1 MADTSTSLK
10 GLREQMVAAAQAIAD
25 ERRNLSGN
33 SPVSS
38 PGNIKAT
45 TKPVIDGST
54 LRTDERQRLARE
66 RREERDKQNAAKESQ
81 MIEKEKKAKLQYEKQ
96 MEERQRKME
105 EQKLKEEQRR
115 AAVEE
120 KRKLKTEEER
130 ERSEAV
136 LRRTLERSQRL
147 EQRQKRWS
155 WGGASPTDMDSQTGS
170 PSPLDLYDNIPCSTG
185 PQTSDEIGSSATKRS
200 TSSSNLKQ
208 AEIVINKRLSSSS
221 ATLQNAPDKSGKTRS
236 SSLSRL
242 SNKDPLHSQ
251 QPPTKGSQVELKGGV
266 ASKRSSSLNR
276 LTSQSNSP
284 QQLEKVK
291 HEEKSARRSQTSPLE
306 SNIISRLLA
315 PTQASL
321 ARSKSAALPADGN
334 DSPASANSMTTQA
347 HTPKGPMRSRSID
360 RQTSAPTGTASSAEL
375 SSPESTQKPELGKQS
390 PSLVKKR
397 PPSPSNATNRRR
409 SPSPSNVAKRPPSPS
424 TVKPPTQRTR
434 PPSPSLLKQRPSS
447 ATHKQPPTPR
457 PPLTPT
463 VLNVTKKKSDVES
476 KPKDNNQGLTQESV
490 SSPTSEKDITVV
502 ASKSKEETSSKAS
515 SGTITAEEAAKTLA
529 EKRRLARE
537 QRERDEQEKLQ
548 KAEEER
554 IQKEESDKR
563 AAEEKVKREEEL
575 LKLEEKKRIEEEEE
589 LKKIQ
594 EERIQKELEEQ
605 ERLVELQQQKEEAEA
620 KALEEAEKQKL
631 EREKI
636 MQQNMQERLERKK
649 RIEEIMKRTR
659 KTDHM
664 DGKNENKSDDQEV
677 EEIEDEEEFLRCQY
691 ANQEEPALQEE
702 SKSDGQL
709 IFLNGNEQNYD
720 KENEETPTDEIS
732 LQNSSLTSKENIQSS
747 DLLQGDKSERIDVV
761 QNING
766 KPTSWT
772 FEEFIDLGVHSKST
786 KLAPDSITIN
796 NCTQNLI
803 DTAFIPTI
811 PKLAFEEDG
820 AVNLLTKSIDA
831 ASDI

>member
-10 GLREQMVAAAQAIAD
+10 GLREQMVAAAQAVAD
-25 ERRNLSGN
+25 ERRNQSGN
-33 SPVSS
+33 SPVPSS
-38 PGNIKAT
+38 GNIKAT

-66 RREERDKQNAAKESQ
+66 RREEREKQNAAKESQ

-105 EQKLKEEQRR
+105 EQKMKEEQRR

-155 WGGASPTDMDSQTGS
+155 WGGAVPSDTDSQT
-170 PSPLDLYDNIPCSTG
+170 
-185 PQTSDEIGSSATKRS
+185 ATKRS

-221 ATLQNAPDKSGKTRS
+221 ATLLNAPDK
-236 SSLSRL
+236 
-242 SNKDPLHSQ
+242 
-251 QPPTKGSQVELKGGV
+251 
-266 ASKRSSSLNR
+266 
-276 LTSQSNSP
+276 
-284 QQLEKVK
+284 
-291 HEEKSARRSQTSPLE
+291 ARRSQTSPLE

-321 ARSKSAALPADGN
+321 ARSKSAAALPADGK
-334 DSPASANSMTTQA
+334 DSPDSHLCPRSASANSMTTQA

-360 RQTSAPTGTASSAEL
+360 RQTSASVASASSAEF

-390 PSLVKKR
+390 PSLVQKR
-397 PPSPSNATNRRR
+397 PPSPSNVTNRRR
-409 SPSPSNVAKRPPSPS
+409 SPSPANVAKRPPSPS
-424 TVKPPTQRTR
+424 TVKPIAQRTR
-434 PPSPSLLKQRPSS
+434 PPSPSSLKQRPSS
-447 ATHKQPPTPR
+447 ASLKQPPITR
-457 PPLTPT
+457 PLLTPT
-463 VLNVTKKKSDVES
+463 VTNVTKKKSDVES
-476 KPKDNNQGLTQESV
+476 KPKDKHEGLIQESV
-490 SSPTSEKDITVV
+490 LSPTSEKDMPVV
-502 ASKSKEETSSKAS
+502 ASKSKEETSSKAF

-537 QRERDEQEKLQ
+537 QRERDEQENIRR
-548 KAEEER
+548 AEEER

-575 LKLEEKKRIEEEEE
+575 LKLEKKKQMEEEEE
-589 LKKIQ
+589 LKIIE
-594 EERIQKELEEQ
+594 EERIRKELEDQ

-636 MQQNMQERLERKK
+636 MLQNMQERLERKK

-659 KTDHM
+659 KMDQT
-664 DGKNENKSDDQEV
+664 DGKNENKSDDQEA

-691 ANQEEPALQEE
+691 ANQEELTLQEE
-702 SKSDGQL
+702 SKSEEQL
-709 IFLNGNEQNYD
+709 IFLNGKELNYD
-720 KENEETPTDEIS
+720 KENEENPANEIL
-732 LQNSSLTSKENIQSS
+732 LQSSSSTTNENIQSS
-747 DLLQGDKSERIDVV
+747 DVLLGNQGERIDVV

-766 KPTSWT
+766 KPSSWT
-772 FEEFIDLGVHSKST
+772 FEEYIDLGVHSKST
-786 KLAPDSITIN
+786 ILAPDSITIN
-796 NCTQNLI
+796 SCNQNLI
-803 DTAFIPTI
+803 DTAFIPGI

-820 AVNLLTKSIDA
+820 AVSLLTKSIDA

>member
-10 GLREQMVAAAQAIAD
+10 GLREQMVAAAQAVAD
-25 ERRNLSGN
+25 ERRNQSGN
-33 SPVSS
+33 SPVPSS
-38 PGNIKAT
+38 GNIKAT

-66 RREERDKQNAAKESQ
+66 RREEREKQNAAKESQ

-105 EQKLKEEQRR
+105 EQKMKEEQRR

-155 WGGASPTDMDSQTGS
+155 WGGAVPSDTDSQT
-170 PSPLDLYDNIPCSTG
+170 
-185 PQTSDEIGSSATKRS
+185 ATKRS

-221 ATLQNAPDKSGKTRS
+221 ATLLNAPDKDSHLCPRS
-236 SSLSRL
+236 
-242 SNKDPLHSQ
+242 
-251 QPPTKGSQVELKGGV
+251 
-266 ASKRSSSLNR
+266 
-276 LTSQSNSP
+276 
-284 QQLEKVK
+284 
-291 HEEKSARRSQTSPLE
+291 
-306 SNIISRLLA
+306 
-315 PTQASL
+315 
-321 ARSKSAALPADGN
+321 
-334 DSPASANSMTTQA
+334 ASANSMTTQA

-360 RQTSAPTGTASSAEL
+360 RQTSASVASASSAEF

-390 PSLVKKR
+390 PSLVQKR
-397 PPSPSNATNRRR
+397 PPSPSNVTNRRR
-409 SPSPSNVAKRPPSPS
+409 SPSPANVAKRPPSPS
-424 TVKPPTQRTR
+424 TVKPIAQRTR
-434 PPSPSLLKQRPSS
+434 PPSPSSLKQRPSS
-447 ATHKQPPTPR
+447 ASLKQPPITR
-457 PPLTPT
+457 PLLTPT
-463 VLNVTKKKSDVES
+463 VTNVTKKKSDVES
-476 KPKDNNQGLTQESV
+476 KPKDKHEGLIQESV
-490 SSPTSEKDITVV
+490 LSPTSEKDMPVV
-502 ASKSKEETSSKAS
+502 ASKSKEETSSKAF

-537 QRERDEQEKLQ
+537 QRERDEQENIRR
-548 KAEEER
+548 AEEER

-575 LKLEEKKRIEEEEE
+575 LKLEKKKQMEEEEE
-589 LKKIQ
+589 LKIIE
-594 EERIQKELEEQ
+594 EERIRKELEDQ

-636 MQQNMQERLERKK
+636 MLQNMQERLERKK

-659 KTDHM
+659 KMDQT
-664 DGKNENKSDDQEV
+664 DGKNENKSDDQEA

-691 ANQEEPALQEE
+691 ANQEELTLQEE
-702 SKSDGQL
+702 SKSEEQL
-709 IFLNGNEQNYD
+709 IFLNGKELNYD
-720 KENEETPTDEIS
+720 KENEENPANEIL
-732 LQNSSLTSKENIQSS
+732 LQSSSSTTNENIQSS
-747 DLLQGDKSERIDVV
+747 DVLLGNQGERIDVV

-766 KPTSWT
+766 KPSSWT
-772 FEEFIDLGVHSKST
+772 FEEYIDLGVHSKST
-786 KLAPDSITIN
+786 ILAPDSITIN
-796 NCTQNLI
+796 SCNQNLI
-803 DTAFIPTI
+803 DTAFIPGI

-820 AVNLLTKSIDA
+820 AVSLLTKSIDA

>member
-10 GLREQMVAAAQAIAD
+10 GLREQMVAAAQAVAD
-25 ERRNLSGN
+25 ERRNQSGN
-33 SPVSS
+33 SPVPSS
-38 PGNIKAT
+38 GNIKAT

-66 RREERDKQNAAKESQ
+66 RREEREKQNAAKESQ

-105 EQKLKEEQRR
+105 EQKMKEEQRR

-155 WGGASPTDMDSQTGS
+155 WGGAVPSDTDSQT
-170 PSPLDLYDNIPCSTG
+170 
-185 PQTSDEIGSSATKRS
+185 ATKRS

-221 ATLQNAPDKSGKTRS
+221 ATLLNAPDK
-236 SSLSRL
+236 
-242 SNKDPLHSQ
+242 
-251 QPPTKGSQVELKGGV
+251 
-266 ASKRSSSLNR
+266 
-276 LTSQSNSP
+276 
-284 QQLEKVK
+284 
-291 HEEKSARRSQTSPLE
+291 
-306 SNIISRLLA
+306 
-315 PTQASL
+315 
-321 ARSKSAALPADGN
+321 
-334 DSPASANSMTTQA
+334 ASANSMTTQA

-360 RQTSAPTGTASSAEL
+360 RQTSASVASASSAEF

-390 PSLVKKR
+390 PSLVQKR
-397 PPSPSNATNRRR
+397 PPSPSNVTNRRR
-409 SPSPSNVAKRPPSPS
+409 SPSPANVAKRPPSPS
-424 TVKPPTQRTR
+424 TVKPIAQRTR
-434 PPSPSLLKQRPSS
+434 PPSPSSLKQRPSS
-447 ATHKQPPTPR
+447 ASLKQPPITR
-457 PPLTPT
+457 PLLTPT
-463 VLNVTKKKSDVES
+463 VTNVTKKKSDVES
-476 KPKDNNQGLTQESV
+476 KPKDKHEGLIQESV
-490 SSPTSEKDITVV
+490 LSPTSEKDMPVV
-502 ASKSKEETSSKAS
+502 ASKSKEETSSKAF

-537 QRERDEQEKLQ
+537 QRERDEQENIRR
-548 KAEEER
+548 AEEER

-575 LKLEEKKRIEEEEE
+575 LKLEKKKQMEEEEE
-589 LKKIQ
+589 LKIIE
-594 EERIQKELEEQ
+594 EERIRKELEDQ

-636 MQQNMQERLERKK
+636 MLQNMQERLERKK

-659 KTDHM
+659 KMDQT
-664 DGKNENKSDDQEV
+664 DGKNENKSDDQEA

-691 ANQEEPALQEE
+691 ANQEELTLQEE
-702 SKSDGQL
+702 SKSEEQL
-709 IFLNGNEQNYD
+709 IFLNGKELNYD
-720 KENEETPTDEIS
+720 KENEENPANEIL
-732 LQNSSLTSKENIQSS
+732 LQSSSSTTNENIQSS
-747 DLLQGDKSERIDVV
+747 DVLLGNQGERIDVV

-766 KPTSWT
+766 KPSSWT
-772 FEEFIDLGVHSKST
+772 FEEYIDLGVHSKST
-786 KLAPDSITIN
+786 ILAPDSITIN
-796 NCTQNLI
+796 SCNQNLI
-803 DTAFIPTI
+803 DTAFIPGI

-820 AVNLLTKSIDA
+820 AVSLLTKSIDA

>member
-221 ATLQNAPDKSGKTRS
+221 ATLQNAPDKT
-236 SSLSRL
+236 
-242 SNKDPLHSQ
+242 
-251 QPPTKGSQVELKGGV
+251 
-266 ASKRSSSLNR
+266 
-276 LTSQSNSP
+276 
-284 QQLEKVK
+284 
-291 HEEKSARRSQTSPLE
+291 RRSQTSPLE

>member
-10 GLREQMVAAAQAIAD
+10 GLREQMVAAAQAVAD
-25 ERRNLSGN
+25 ERRNQSGN
-33 SPVSS
+33 SPVPSS
-38 PGNIKAT
+38 GNIKAT

-66 RREERDKQNAAKESQ
+66 RREEREKQNAAKESQ

-105 EQKLKEEQRR
+105 EQKMKEEQRR

-155 WGGASPTDMDSQTGS
+155 WGGAVPSDTDSQTGS
-170 PSPLDLYDNIPCSTG
+170 SRLSPSNPVDLFDNIPCTAG

-221 ATLQNAPDKSGKTRS
+221 ATLLNAPDKDSHLCPRS
-236 SSLSRL
+236 
-242 SNKDPLHSQ
+242 
-251 QPPTKGSQVELKGGV
+251 
-266 ASKRSSSLNR
+266 
-276 LTSQSNSP
+276 
-284 QQLEKVK
+284 
-291 HEEKSARRSQTSPLE
+291 
-306 SNIISRLLA
+306 
-315 PTQASL
+315 
-321 ARSKSAALPADGN
+321 
-334 DSPASANSMTTQA
+334 ASANSMTTQA

-360 RQTSAPTGTASSAEL
+360 RQTSASVASASSAEF

-390 PSLVKKR
+390 PSLVQKR
-397 PPSPSNATNRRR
+397 PPSPSNVTNRRR
-409 SPSPSNVAKRPPSPS
+409 SPSPANVAKRPPSPS
-424 TVKPPTQRTR
+424 TVKPIAQRTR
-434 PPSPSLLKQRPSS
+434 PPSPSSLKQRPSS
-447 ATHKQPPTPR
+447 ASLKQPPITR
-457 PPLTPT
+457 PLLTPT
-463 VLNVTKKKSDVES
+463 VTNVTKKKSDVES
-476 KPKDNNQGLTQESV
+476 KPKDKHEGLIQESV
-490 SSPTSEKDITVV
+490 LSPTSEKDMPVV
-502 ASKSKEETSSKAS
+502 ASKSKEETSSKAF

-537 QRERDEQEKLQ
+537 QRERDEQENIRR
-548 KAEEER
+548 AEEER

-575 LKLEEKKRIEEEEE
+575 LKLEKKKQMEEEEE
-589 LKKIQ
+589 LKIIE
-594 EERIQKELEEQ
+594 EERIRKELEDQ

-636 MQQNMQERLERKK
+636 MLQNMQERLERKK

-659 KTDHM
+659 KMDQT
-664 DGKNENKSDDQEV
+664 DGKNENKSDDQEA

-691 ANQEEPALQEE
+691 ANQEELTLQEE
-702 SKSDGQL
+702 SKSEEQL
-709 IFLNGNEQNYD
+709 IFLNGKELNYD
-720 KENEETPTDEIS
+720 KENEENPANEIL
-732 LQNSSLTSKENIQSS
+732 LQSSSSTTNENIQSS
-747 DLLQGDKSERIDVV
+747 DVLLGNQGERIDVV

-766 KPTSWT
+766 KPSSWT
-772 FEEFIDLGVHSKST
+772 FEEYIDLGVHSKST
-786 KLAPDSITIN
+786 ILAPDSITIN
-796 NCTQNLI
+796 SCNQNLI
-803 DTAFIPTI
+803 DTAFIPGI

-820 AVNLLTKSIDA
+820 AVSLLTKSIDA

>member
-155 WGGASPTDMDSQTGS
+155 WGGASPTDMDSQT
-170 PSPLDLYDNIPCSTG
+170 
-185 PQTSDEIGSSATKRS
+185 ATKRS

-221 ATLQNAPDKSGKTRS
+221 ATLQNAPDKT
-236 SSLSRL
+236 
-242 SNKDPLHSQ
+242 
-251 QPPTKGSQVELKGGV
+251 
-266 ASKRSSSLNR
+266 
-276 LTSQSNSP
+276 
-284 QQLEKVK
+284 
-291 HEEKSARRSQTSPLE
+291 RRSQTSPLE

>member
-1 MADTSTSLK
+1 
-10 GLREQMVAAAQAIAD
+10 MVAAAQAIAD
-25 ERRNLSGN
+25 ERRNQSGT

-38 PGNIKAT
+38 SGNIKAT

-66 RREERDKQNAAKESQ
+66 RREEREKQNAAKESQ

-105 EQKLKEEQRR
+105 EQKMKEEQRR

-155 WGGASPTDMDSQTGS
+155 WGGASPTDTDSQT
-170 PSPLDLYDNIPCSTG
+170 
-185 PQTSDEIGSSATKRS
+185 ATKRS

-221 ATLQNAPDKSGKTRS
+221 ATLQNAPDK
-236 SSLSRL
+236 
-242 SNKDPLHSQ
+242 
-251 QPPTKGSQVELKGGV
+251 
-266 ASKRSSSLNR
+266 
-276 LTSQSNSP
+276 TSA
-284 QQLEKVK
+284 
-291 HEEKSARRSQTSPLE
+291 H
-306 SNIISRLLA
+306 
-315 PTQASL
+315 
-321 ARSKSAALPADGN
+321 
-334 DSPASANSMTTQA
+334 SMTTQA

-360 RQTSAPTGTASSAEL
+360 RQTSAPPGTASSAEL

-397 PPSPSNATNRRR
+397 PPSPSNVTNRRR

-424 TVKPPTQRTR
+424 TVKPPAQRTR

-476 KPKDNNQGLTQESV
+476 KPKDKNEGLIQESV
-490 SSPTSEKDITVV
+490 SSPTSEKDMAVV

-515 SGTITAEEAAKTLA
+515 SGTITAEEAAKNLA

-575 LKLEEKKRIEEEEE
+575 LKLEEKKRMEEEEE

-594 EERIQKELEEQ
+594 EELIQKELEEQ

-659 KTDHM
+659 KTEHM

-709 IFLNGNEQNYD
+709 IFLNGNEQNCD

-732 LQNSSLTSKENIQSS
+732 LQNSSLTSKEIIQSS
-747 DLLQGDKSERIDVV
+747 DLLQGDKGERINVV

-803 DTAFIPTI
+803 DTAFIPAI

>member
-155 WGGASPTDMDSQTGS
+155 WGGASPTDMDSQT
-170 PSPLDLYDNIPCSTG
+170 
-185 PQTSDEIGSSATKRS
+185 ATKRS

>member
-1 MADTSTSLK
+1 
-10 GLREQMVAAAQAIAD
+10 MVAAAQAIAD
-25 ERRNLSGN
+25 ERRNQSGT

-38 PGNIKAT
+38 SGNIKAT

-66 RREERDKQNAAKESQ
+66 RREEREKQNAAKESQ

-105 EQKLKEEQRR
+105 EQKMKEEQRR

-155 WGGASPTDMDSQTGS
+155 WGGASPTDTDSQT
-170 PSPLDLYDNIPCSTG
+170 
-185 PQTSDEIGSSATKRS
+185 ATKRS

-242 SNKDPLHSQ
+242 SSKAPLHSQ
-251 QPPTKGSQVELKGGV
+251 QPPIKGSQVELKGGV

-291 HEEKSARRSQTSPLE
+291 HEDKSARRSQTSPLE

-321 ARSKSAALPADGN
+321 ARSKSAALPADGK
-334 DSPASANSMTTQA
+334 DSPASAHSMTTQA

-360 RQTSAPTGTASSAEL
+360 RQTSAPPGTASSAEL

-397 PPSPSNATNRRR
+397 PPSPSNVTNRRR

-424 TVKPPTQRTR
+424 TVKPPAQRTR

-476 KPKDNNQGLTQESV
+476 KPKDKNEGLIQESV
-490 SSPTSEKDITVV
+490 SSPTSEKDMAVV

-515 SGTITAEEAAKTLA
+515 SGTITAEEAAKNLA

-575 LKLEEKKRIEEEEE
+575 LKLEEKKRMEEEEE

-594 EERIQKELEEQ
+594 EELIQKELEEQ

-659 KTDHM
+659 KTEHM

-709 IFLNGNEQNYD
+709 IFLNGNEQNCD

-732 LQNSSLTSKENIQSS
+732 LQNSSLTSKEIIQSS
-747 DLLQGDKSERIDVV
+747 DLLQGDKGERINVV

-803 DTAFIPTI
+803 DTAFIPAI

>member
-10 GLREQMVAAAQAIAD
+10 GLREQMVAAAQAVAD
-25 ERRNLSGN
+25 ERRNQSGN
-33 SPVSS
+33 SPVPSS
-38 PGNIKAT
+38 GNIKAT

-66 RREERDKQNAAKESQ
+66 RREEREKQNAAKESQ

-105 EQKLKEEQRR
+105 EQKMKEEQRR

-155 WGGASPTDMDSQTGS
+155 WGGAVPSDTDSQTGS
-170 PSPLDLYDNIPCSTG
+170 SRLSPSNPVDLFDNIPCTAG

-221 ATLQNAPDKSGKTRS
+221 ATLLNAPDK
-236 SSLSRL
+236 
-242 SNKDPLHSQ
+242 
-251 QPPTKGSQVELKGGV
+251 
-266 ASKRSSSLNR
+266 
-276 LTSQSNSP
+276 
-284 QQLEKVK
+284 
-291 HEEKSARRSQTSPLE
+291 
-306 SNIISRLLA
+306 
-315 PTQASL
+315 
-321 ARSKSAALPADGN
+321 
-334 DSPASANSMTTQA
+334 ASANSMTTQA

-360 RQTSAPTGTASSAEL
+360 RQTSASVASASSAEF

-390 PSLVKKR
+390 PSLVQKR
-397 PPSPSNATNRRR
+397 PPSPSNVTNRRR
-409 SPSPSNVAKRPPSPS
+409 SPSPANVAKRPPSPS
-424 TVKPPTQRTR
+424 TVKPIAQRTR
-434 PPSPSLLKQRPSS
+434 PPSPSSLKQRPSS
-447 ATHKQPPTPR
+447 ASLKQPPITR
-457 PPLTPT
+457 PLLTPT
-463 VLNVTKKKSDVES
+463 VTNVTKKKSDVES
-476 KPKDNNQGLTQESV
+476 KPKDKHEGLIQESV
-490 SSPTSEKDITVV
+490 LSPTSEKDMPVV
-502 ASKSKEETSSKAS
+502 ASKSKEETSSKAF

-537 QRERDEQEKLQ
+537 QRERDEQENIRR
-548 KAEEER
+548 AEEER

-575 LKLEEKKRIEEEEE
+575 LKLEKKKQMEEEEE
-589 LKKIQ
+589 LKIIE
-594 EERIQKELEEQ
+594 EERIRKELEDQ

-636 MQQNMQERLERKK
+636 MLQNMQERLERKK

-659 KTDHM
+659 KMDQT
-664 DGKNENKSDDQEV
+664 DGKNENKSDDQEA

-691 ANQEEPALQEE
+691 ANQEELTLQEE
-702 SKSDGQL
+702 SKSEEQL
-709 IFLNGNEQNYD
+709 IFLNGKELNYD
-720 KENEETPTDEIS
+720 KENEENPANEIL
-732 LQNSSLTSKENIQSS
+732 LQSSSSTTNENIQSS
-747 DLLQGDKSERIDVV
+747 DVLLGNQGERIDVV

-766 KPTSWT
+766 KPSSWT
-772 FEEFIDLGVHSKST
+772 FEEYIDLGVHSKST
-786 KLAPDSITIN
+786 ILAPDSITIN
-796 NCTQNLI
+796 SCNQNLI
-803 DTAFIPTI
+803 DTAFIPGI

-820 AVNLLTKSIDA
+820 AVSLLTKSIDA

>member
-10 GLREQMVAAAQAIAD
+10 GLREQMVAAAQAVAD
-25 ERRNLSGN
+25 ERRNQSGN
-33 SPVSS
+33 SPVPSS
-38 PGNIKAT
+38 GNIKAT

-66 RREERDKQNAAKESQ
+66 RREEREKQNAAKESQ

-105 EQKLKEEQRR
+105 EQKMKEEQRR

-155 WGGASPTDMDSQTGS
+155 WGGAVPSDTDSQT
-170 PSPLDLYDNIPCSTG
+170 
-185 PQTSDEIGSSATKRS
+185 ATKRS

-221 ATLQNAPDKSGKTRS
+221 ATLLNAPDKGVKTRS

-242 SNKDPLHSQ
+242 SNKVPLQSQ

-266 ASKRSSSLNR
+266 PSKRSSSLNR
-276 LTSQSNSP
+276 LTNQSNSP

-291 HEEKSARRSQTSPLE
+291 LEEKSARRSQTSPLE

-321 ARSKSAALPADGN
+321 ARSKSAAALPADGK

-360 RQTSAPTGTASSAEL
+360 RQTSASVASASSAEF

-390 PSLVKKR
+390 PSLVQKR
-397 PPSPSNATNRRR
+397 PPSPSNVTNRRR
-409 SPSPSNVAKRPPSPS
+409 SPSPANVAKRPPSPS
-424 TVKPPTQRTR
+424 TVKPIAQRTR
-434 PPSPSLLKQRPSS
+434 PPSPSSLKQRPSS
-447 ATHKQPPTPR
+447 ASLKQPPITR
-457 PPLTPT
+457 PLLTPT
-463 VLNVTKKKSDVES
+463 VTNVTKKKSDVES
-476 KPKDNNQGLTQESV
+476 KPKDKHEGLIQESV
-490 SSPTSEKDITVV
+490 LSPTSEKDMPVV
-502 ASKSKEETSSKAS
+502 ASKSKEETSSKAF

-537 QRERDEQEKLQ
+537 QRERDEQENIRR
-548 KAEEER
+548 AEEER

-575 LKLEEKKRIEEEEE
+575 LKLEKKKQMEEEEE
-589 LKKIQ
+589 LKIIE
-594 EERIQKELEEQ
+594 EERIRKELEDQ

-636 MQQNMQERLERKK
+636 MLQNMQERLERKK

-659 KTDHM
+659 KMDQT
-664 DGKNENKSDDQEV
+664 DGKNENKSDDQEA

-691 ANQEEPALQEE
+691 ANQEELTLQEE
-702 SKSDGQL
+702 SKSEEQL
-709 IFLNGNEQNYD
+709 IFLNGKELNYD
-720 KENEETPTDEIS
+720 KENEENPANEIL
-732 LQNSSLTSKENIQSS
+732 LQSSSSTTNENIQSS
-747 DLLQGDKSERIDVV
+747 DVLLGNQGERIDVV

-766 KPTSWT
+766 KPSSWT
-772 FEEFIDLGVHSKST
+772 FEEYIDLGVHSKST
-786 KLAPDSITIN
+786 ILAPDSITIN
-796 NCTQNLI
+796 SCNQNLI
-803 DTAFIPTI
+803 DTAFIPGI

-820 AVNLLTKSIDA
+820 AVSLLTKSIDA

>member
-155 WGGASPTDMDSQTGS
+155 WGGASPTDMDSQT
-170 PSPLDLYDNIPCSTG
+170 
-185 PQTSDEIGSSATKRS
+185 ATKRS

-221 ATLQNAPDKSGKTRS
+221 ATLQNAPDKT
-236 SSLSRL
+236 
-242 SNKDPLHSQ
+242 
-251 QPPTKGSQVELKGGV
+251 
-266 ASKRSSSLNR
+266 
-276 LTSQSNSP
+276 
-284 QQLEKVK
+284 
-291 HEEKSARRSQTSPLE
+291 
-306 SNIISRLLA
+306 
-315 PTQASL
+315 
-321 ARSKSAALPADGN
+321 
-334 DSPASANSMTTQA
+334 SANSMTTQA